1 MFSQGNKLKM
11 TMDKSTC
18 CKAKIEEKGG
28 GYDDRDIAPIKTYCA
43 KCGKQPYFAD
53 IIWDRKDKINIEDL
67 EF

>member
-1 MFSQGNKLKM
+1 
-11 TMDKSTC
+11 MDKSTC